1 VKQSGI
7 DVPKLRQW
15 AKRLKPRDLLWLR
28 ETATF
33 ALSTPHDLRDFIA
46 VALTRSRDGN
56 VNDQALRKMVEE
68 LTADEILYF
77 CDEFKK
83 PSQHDK
89 RRGSRSVRY
98 QQILDSE

>member
-1 VKQSGI
+1 MKQNGI
-7 DVPKLRQW
+7 DVLKLKQW
-15 AKRLKPRDLLWLR
+15 AKRLKPRDLVWLR

-33 ALSTPHDLRDFIA
+33 ALSTPHDLREFIA
-46 VALTRSRDGN
+46 VALRRSLDRN
-56 VNDQALRKMVEE
+56 VNEKALRRMVEE

-77 CDEFKK
+77 CDEFKR

-98 QQILDSE
+98 QRILESE